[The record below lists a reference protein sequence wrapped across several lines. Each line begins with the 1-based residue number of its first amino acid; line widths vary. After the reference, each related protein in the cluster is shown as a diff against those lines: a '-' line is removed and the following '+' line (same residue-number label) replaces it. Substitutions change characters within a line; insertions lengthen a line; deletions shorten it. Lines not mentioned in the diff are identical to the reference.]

1 MYLTRLTLDVRSRTV
16 RRDLG
21 SAYEMHRTLA
31 RAFAPD
37 ETSPPERFLWRLET
51 MGVAWGQPVVLVQSA
66 LPGRWV
72 ALTDMPGYLPRPP
85 EEKTVE
91 LADLVREGLRM
102 RFRLLANP
110 TATRNGKRYGLPGDQ
125 DQLAWLSRQGERHGF
140 RVEAAVVT
148 AHDLINSRKEGKP
161 LTIQRVLYD
170 GYLAVADSGL
180 LSHALVAGIGP
191 AKAFGCGLLS
201 VARG

>member
-1 MYLTRLTLDVRSRTV
+1 MYLTRLTLDVRSHMV

-37 ETSPPERFLWRLET
+37 EASRPERFLWRLET
-51 MGVAWGQPVVLVQSA
+51 VGAGWGQPVVLVQSA
-66 LPGRWV
+66 QPGRWEP
-72 ALTDMPGYLPRPP
+72 LTSIHGYLSRPP
-85 EEKTVE
+85 EGKAVE
-91 LADLVREGLRM
+91 MADLVQEGRRM

-110 TATRNGKRYGLPGDQ
+110 TVTRNGKRYGLAGEEE
-125 DQLAWLSRQGERHGF
+125 QLAWLSRQGERHGF
-140 RVEAAVVT
+140 RVEAALVT
-148 AHDLINSRKEGKP
+148 AQGLMDSRKEGRP
-161 LTIQRVLYD
+161 LTIQQVLYD
-170 GYLAVADSGL
+170 GYLEVLNSTQ
-180 LSHALVAGIGP
+180 LSQALIAGIGP